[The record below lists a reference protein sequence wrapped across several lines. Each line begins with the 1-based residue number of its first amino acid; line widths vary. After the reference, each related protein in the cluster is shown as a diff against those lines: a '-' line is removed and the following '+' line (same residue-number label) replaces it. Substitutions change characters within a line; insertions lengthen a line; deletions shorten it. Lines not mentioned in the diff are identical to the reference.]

1 LSDLKAAFLAAD
13 KARMQ
18 IHVHAIGDAAV
29 HESLDGIAYTEAV
42 VGAWDRRPMITHLQ
56 LVDTNDFARMARLQV
71 TALPQP
77 YWFLKD
83 DYYYNLQ
90 VPFLGQ
96 TRADLEYPMRSFFR
110 AGVNVA
116 SSSDFPVTPEPNAL
130 MGIQAGVMRWLP
142 LSVMGGAPAPGDVL
156 WPAER
161 VTVRQMIRS
170 YSLNGAY
177 ANFLEKTTG
186 SIKVGKSADMVVLA
200 RDILKCAPAKIGTGN
215 KVVLTLFRGKQ
226 VFRDKSF

>member
-1 LSDLKAAFLAAD
+1 
-13 KARMQ
+13 
-18 IHVHAIGDAAV
+18 
-29 HESLDGIAYTEAV
+29 
-42 VGAWDRRPMITHLQ
+42 
-56 LVDTNDFARMARLQV
+56 
-71 TALPQP
+71 
-77 YWFLKD
+77 
-83 DYYYNLQ
+83 
-90 VPFLGQ
+90 
-96 TRADLEYPMRSFFR
+96 
-110 AGVNVA
+110 
-116 SSSDFPVTPEPNAL
+116 